1 MELLPII
8 QLTVV
13 IFATVVLFII
23 LFSYMV
29 YKAKEK
35 KQSQLIRQK
44 ESGSKKQI
52 SSIKYT
58 PAFYSNNYNNNANK
72 ELTYVVPKTHTP
84 VATFSHSK
92 VVERFNIINNQNV
105 NYPIYESN
113 SLNARFQPNLNVI
126 HGPTYRVASQSNLD
140 KISFS

>member
-23 LFSYMV
+23 LFSYMI

-35 KQSQLIRQK
+35 KQIQLARRS
-44 ESGSKKQI
+44 ETVNKKPT
-52 SSIKYT
+52 SSLKYT
-58 PAFYSNNYNNNANK
+58 PAYYSNNYTANANK
-72 ELTYVVPKTHTP
+72 ELTYIVPKTHTP
-84 VATFSHSK
+84 VATFAHAK
-92 VVERFNIINNQNV
+92 AVERFNIVNNQNV
-105 NYPIYESN
+105 NYPIYETGIKSG
-113 SLNARFQPNLNVI
+113 F
-126 HGPTYRVASQSNLD
+126 QSNLTVIQGSSYRVSAQNNMD